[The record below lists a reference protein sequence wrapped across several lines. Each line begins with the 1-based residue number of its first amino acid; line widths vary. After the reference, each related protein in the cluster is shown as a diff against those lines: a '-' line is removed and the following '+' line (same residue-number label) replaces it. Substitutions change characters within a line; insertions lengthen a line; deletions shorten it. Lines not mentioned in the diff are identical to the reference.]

1 MNNITLL
8 VMAAGMGSRYG
19 GLKQLDEVGPS
30 GETIIDYSVY
40 DAIAAGFT
48 KVVFII
54 RRDFEQ
60 EFKSKITDKFSD
72 KIQVELAFQ
81 DIEDLPSGFSYP
93 EGREK
98 PWGTGHAILSA
109 AKLIDGPFNAINA
122 DDYYG
127 KSAFKLLLKNN
138 QDFPEYHLM
147 VAFQLEKTLSEFGGV
162 NRGFCQFDRNNLLL
176 SIDECHDIKRVMR
189 DNKQKVTGRLEHHNK
204 RMELDP
210 LSLTSMNCWS
220 FTLDIFPALA
230 AYIIDTI
237 NDHNKEC
244 DINKVNSFECYLP
257 NVVMQQIAQDQK
269 AVKLL
274 TSNDS
279 WFGLTFPDDIARVE
293 KSITT
298 LHQQNAFATLIN

>member
-1 MNNITLL
+1 MKNITLL

-60 EFKSKITDKFSD
+60 EFKSKITDKYEGQ
-72 KIQVELAFQ
+72 IQVEFAFQ
-81 DIEDLPSGFSYP
+81 DIEDLPSGFSCP

-127 KSAFKLLLKNN
+127 RESFKTIADFYAHESDAFTL
-138 QDFPEYHLM
+138 
-147 VAFQLEKTLSEFGGV
+147 VAFRLENTLSIFGSV
-162 NRGFCQFDRNNLLL
+162 TRGLCEVKNDRLTTVIETNNLQKTN
-176 SIDECHDIKRVMR
+176 SGIASDR
-189 DNKQKVTGRLEHHNK
+189 DVDLNGSEPV
-204 RMELDP
+204 
-210 LSLTSMNCWS
+210 SMNMWG
-220 FTLDIFPALA
+220 FTPVIFGYLQEMFVDFLA
-230 AYIIDTI
+230 HRGNELKSEFLIPSVI
-237 NDHNKEC
+237 NDLIQSGKES
-244 DINKVNSFECYLP
+244 VHVLY
-257 NVVMQQIAQDQK
+257 
-269 AVKLL
+269 
-274 TSNDS
+274 SNAP
-279 WFGLTFPDDIARVE
+279 WFGVTYKEDKPYVVDQIQ
-293 KSITT
+293 K
-298 LHQQNAFATLIN
+298 LINDDYYPRKLFG